1 MVTIG
6 SVHSK
11 FSIKLCQLGEGVLLN
26 NVTNLFV
33 QNIACHKD
41 KVRILGVYFF
51 NKVFGVSV
59 AQDSTKVYVADEN
72 NLVATIRWQFGSNN
86 FFRAHHR
93 VKGAEGSQSYQA
105 YYEEQTC
112 AGNFKIRQA
121 KGEYLT
127 TKPQQGVEERQ
138 HQRVIHKGNP

>member
-1 MVTIG
+1 MVTVS

-11 FSIKLCQLGEGVLLN
+11 FSIKLYQLGEGVLLN

-51 NKVFGVSV
+51 NKVFGIIV

-72 NLVATIRWQFGSNN
+72 NLVATIRWQFGSKD
-86 FFRAHHR
+86 FFCAYYG
-93 VKGAEGSQSYQA
+93 VKGTKGSPSYQA
-105 YYEEQTC
+105 YYEEQAC

-121 KGEYLT
+121 KGEYFT
-127 TKPQQGVEERQ
+127 AKPQQGVEKR
-138 HQRVIHKGNP
+138 